1 MLLSLP
7 NVITCLNLFS
17 GCVGIVFA
25 FNGDLKNAGYAILL
39 AAFFDFF
46 DGLAARALKINSNLG
61 KELDSLADV
70 VSFGVL
76 PSVIIYQLIGT
87 STGLIEQLPWL
98 QYAAFGLTIFS
109 ALRLAKF
116 NIDTRQS
123 DSFIGLPV
131 PSSALVVLS
140 LPYLVEQ
147 PGFIGDIFQAT
158 ISLLILI
165 GILSFLMISELPL
178 IALKFKSLGIHKNI
192 YQYTLIII
200 GIILFALFKFAAIG
214 LIVVTYILLSIL
226 KLSLHR

>member
-70 VSFGVL
+70 VSFGLL

-87 STGLIEQLPWL
+87 STGLVEQLPWI
-98 QYAAFGLTIFS
+98 QYAAFILAIFS

-123 DSFIGLPV
+123 DNFIGLPV

-147 PGFIGDIFQAT
+147 TGFIGDIFQST
-158 ISLLILI
+158 VSLLILI

-178 IALKFKSLGIHKNI
+178 IALKFKSLSIQKNV

-200 GIILFALFKFAAIG
+200 GIILFVLLGFAAIG
-214 LIVVTYILLSIL
+214 LIIVTYILLSVL
-226 KLSLHR
+226 KLSLRR

>member
-17 GCVGIVFA
+17 GCIGIVFA

-70 VSFGVL
+70 VSFGFL
-76 PSVIIYQLIGT
+76 PSVIIYQLIGA
-87 STGLIEQLPWL
+87 STGFVELFPWL
-98 QYAAFGLTIFS
+98 QYAAFILTIFS

-140 LPYLVEQ
+140 IPYLAEQ
-147 PGFIGDIFQAT
+147 AGFIGNIFQST
-158 ISLLILI
+158 ISLLILV
-165 GILSFLMISELPL
+165 GVLSLLMISELPL
-178 IALKFKSLGIHKNI
+178 IALKFKSLNFQQNA
-192 YQYTLIII
+192 YQYALIVI
-200 GIILFALFKFAAIG
+200 GIILFVLFKFAAVG
-214 LIVVTYILLSIL
+214 LIIVAYILLSL
-226 KLSLHR
+226 LQLSLKR

>member
-17 GCVGIVFA
+17 GCIGIVFA

-70 VSFGVL
+70 VSFGFL
-76 PSVIIYQLIGT
+76 PSVIIFQLIGT
-87 STGLIEQLPWL
+87 SDGLFKQLPWI
-98 QYAAFGLTIFS
+98 QYAAFILTIFS

-116 NIDTRQS
+116 NVDTRQS

-140 LPYLVEQ
+140 IPYLVEQ
-147 PGFIGDIFQAT
+147 PGIIGDIFQSTA
-158 ISLLILI
+158 SLLVLV

-178 IALKFKSLGIHKNI
+178 IALKFKSLDIQKNA
-192 YQYTLIII
+192 YQYALIII
-200 GIILFALFKFAAIG
+200 AIILFALFKFAAIG
-214 LIVVTYILLSIL
+214 LIIVTYILLSLL
-226 KLSLHR
+226 KLSLKR

>member
-25 FNGDLKNAGYAILL
+25 FNGDLKSAGYAILL

-46 DGLAARALKINSNLG
+46 DGLAARALKINSALG

-70 VSFGVL
+70 VSFGFL
-76 PSVIIYQLIGT
+76 PSVIIFQLIGT
-87 STGLIEQLPWL
+87 STGSEQQASWLP
-98 QYAAFGLTIFS
+98 YTAFILTIFS

-140 LPYLVEQ
+140 IPYLIEQ
-147 PGFIGDIFQAT
+147 PGLIGDIFQSTAG
-158 ISLLILI
+158 LLVLI
-165 GILSFLMISELPL
+165 GVLSLLMISELPL
-178 IALKFKSLGIHKNI
+178 IALKFKSLDIQKNA
-192 YQYTLIII
+192 YQYTLIILA
-200 GIILFALFKFAAIG
+200 IIFFALFKFAAIG
-214 LIVVTYILLSIL
+214 LIIVTYILLSVL
-226 KLSLHR
+226 KLSTKR

>member
-25 FNGDLKNAGYAILL
+25 FNGDLKSAGYAILL

-46 DGLAARALKINSNLG
+46 DGLAARALRISSNLG

-70 VSFGVL
+70 ISFGFL

-98 QYAAFGLTIFS
+98 QYAAFVLTIFS

-140 LPYLVEQ
+140 IPYLVEQ
-147 PGFIGDIFQAT
+147 PGFIGDIFQST
-158 ISLLILI
+158 LSLLILI
-165 GILSFLMISELPL
+165 GILSLLMISELPL
-178 IALKFKSLGIHKNI
+178 IALKFKSLDVKQNI
-192 YQYTLIII
+192 YQYALIII
-200 GIILFALFKFAAIG
+200 GIILFVLFKFAAVG
-214 LIVVTYILLSIL
+214 LIIVTYILLSIL
-226 KLSLHR
+226 KLSLNR

>member
-25 FNGDLKNAGYAILL
+25 FNGDLKSAGYAILL

-46 DGLAARALKINSNLG
+46 DGLAARALRISSNLG

-70 VSFGVL
+70 ISFGFL

-98 QYAAFGLTIFS
+98 QYAAFLLTIFS

-140 LPYLVEQ
+140 IPYLVEQ
-147 PGFIGDIFQAT
+147 PGFIGDIFQST
-158 ISLLILI
+158 LSLLILI
-165 GILSFLMISELPL
+165 GILSLLMISELPL
-178 IALKFKSLGIHKNI
+178 IALKFKSLDVKQNI
-192 YQYTLIII
+192 YQYALIII
-200 GIILFALFKFAAIG
+200 GIILFVLFKFAAVG
-214 LIVVTYILLSIL
+214 LIIVTYILLSIL
-226 KLSLHR
+226 KLSLNR

>member
-25 FNGDLKNAGYAILL
+25 FNGDLKSAGYAILL
-39 AAFFDFF
+39 SAFFDFF
-46 DGLAARALKINSNLG
+46 DGLAARALRISSNLG

-70 VSFGVL
+70 ISFGFL

-98 QYAAFGLTIFS
+98 QYAAFVLTIFS

-140 LPYLVEQ
+140 IPYLVEQ
-147 PGFIGDIFQAT
+147 PGFIGDIFQST
-158 ISLLILI
+158 LSLLILI
-165 GILSFLMISELPL
+165 GILSLLMISELPL
-178 IALKFKSLGIHKNI
+178 IALKFKSLDVKQNI
-192 YQYTLIII
+192 YQYALIII
-200 GIILFALFKFAAIG
+200 GIILFVLFKFAAVG
-214 LIVVTYILLSIL
+214 LIIVTYILLSIL
-226 KLSLHR
+226 KLSLNR

>member
-25 FNGDLKNAGYAILL
+25 FNGDLKSAGYAILL

-46 DGLAARALKINSNLG
+46 DGLAARALRISSNLG

-70 VSFGVL
+70 ISFGFL

-87 STGLIEQLPWL
+87 STSLIEQLPWL
-98 QYAAFGLTIFS
+98 QYAAFVLTIFS

-140 LPYLVEQ
+140 IPYLVEQ
-147 PGFIGDIFQAT
+147 PGFIGDIFQST
-158 ISLLILI
+158 LSLLILI
-165 GILSFLMISELPL
+165 GILSLLMISELPL
-178 IALKFKSLGIHKNI
+178 IALKFKSLDVKQNI
-192 YQYTLIII
+192 YQYALIII
-200 GIILFALFKFAAIG
+200 GIILFVLFKFAAVG
-214 LIVVTYILLSIL
+214 LIIVTYILLSIL
-226 KLSLHR
+226 KLSLNR

>member
-25 FNGDLKNAGYAILL
+25 FNGDLKSAGYAILL

-46 DGLAARALKINSNLG
+46 DGLAARALRISSNLG

-70 VSFGVL
+70 ISFGFL

-98 QYAAFGLTIFS
+98 QYAAFVLTIFS

-140 LPYLVEQ
+140 IPYLVEQ
-147 PGFIGDIFQAT
+147 PGFIGDIFQST
-158 ISLLILI
+158 LSLLILI
-165 GILSFLMISELPL
+165 GILSLLMISELPL
-178 IALKFKSLGIHKNI
+178 IALKFKSLDVKQNI
-192 YQYTLIII
+192 YQYALIII
-200 GIILFALFKFAAIG
+200 GIILFVLLKFAAVG
-214 LIVVTYILLSIL
+214 LIIVTYILLSIL
-226 KLSLHR
+226 KLSLNR